1 MQFVWATRFG
11 KFRVLVIS
19 GLTLEW
25 NALPGDR
32 VLIIDRLPAT
42 VLVCVAI
49 LVCVTGCAGFGG
61 RVELP
66 TEKQFDREQLKVYS
80 DIKLPNNHRLLQDL
94 SARRRDIANILL
106 LPMSDEPINVF
117 LFKDEKRYQR
127 YLKQNHPQFP
137 ERRAFF
143 VKNDTEL
150 KVFAHWGEFVAE
162 DLRHEVTHGYL
173 HATVPNISLWL
184 DEGLAEYFEVPRG
197 DRGFHRQHIYFLTQH
212 ARANEWNPSLRR
224 LESLED
230 PTRMTQL
237 DYAESW
243 LWVHYLLETKPEYR
257 KLLQDQLAR
266 DRMTGKPQ
274 PLSHY
279 LHELVGDEQDEVIGH
294 LVELSHTMKK
304 EQ

>member
-1 MQFVWATRFG
+1 M
-11 KFRVLVIS
+11 
-19 GLTLEW
+19 EW
-25 NALPGDR
+25 IVLPGDR
-32 VLIIDRLPAT
+32 VLKFESRPLLG
-42 VLVCVAI
+42 LVFVIA
-49 LVCVTGCAGFGG
+49 LTGVTGCAGLGG
-61 RVELP
+61 RVDLP
-66 TEKQFDREQLKVYS
+66 TEKQFDREQLIVYS
-80 DIKLPNNHRLLQDL
+80 DIKLPNNHRLLRDL
-94 SARRRDIANILL
+94 SARRRDIADILL

-173 HATVPNISLWL
+173 HATVPNIPLWL

-197 DRGFHRQHIYFLTQH
+197 EQGFHRQHIYFLTKH
-212 ARANEWNPSLRR
+212 AQAADWNPSLTR
-224 LESLED
+224 LESLVD
-230 PTRMTQL
+230 PARMTQL

-243 LWVHYLLETKPEYR
+243 LWVHYLLETKPEYQ

-266 DRMTGKPQ
+266 DRMTGQAK
-274 PLSHY
+274 PLSNY

-294 LVELSHTMKK
+294 LIELSNAMKK